1 MSEYS
6 ADAERLAAVGKI
18 ISELRAQFVV
28 HEGYERL
35 RHEFDILLH
44 RRRADLAAGRSAE
57 ARGIVLVGASGSGK
71 STAIQRLL
79 RRHPDAE
86 FLSPDRLEADVASFL
101 IPSPATLKSV
111 GLACLSGLGYPLRRE
126 RTAMM
131 IWDLVQT
138 HLRSRRVLFLHLDEV
153 QDLHVNR
160 AASERQAVVNTL
172 KSVMQN
178 AAWPVGLILSGTNPL
193 KDLVNLDPQLSRRLI
208 PVELAPI
215 STVAHGREIATV
227 LVSYAARADL
237 PLATDLPGNSDF
249 ISRLI
254 HAGADELGLVI
265 ETIVGGIEEALLS
278 RASQLD
284 AEVFRRAFER
294 RAGVPDALNPFVADD
309 WRAIDARLL
318 MQAGE
323 ELGPASGPQARARR

>member
-1 MSEYS
+1 MTHQ
-6 ADAERLAAVGKI
+6 AAPP
-18 ISELRAQFVV
+18 ENA
-28 HEGYERL
+28 
-35 RHEFDILLH
+35 RHPNSSI
-44 RRRADLAAGRSAE
+44 AP
-57 ARGIVLVGASGSGK
+57 SGSGK

-79 RRHPDAE
+79 RKHPDAE

-178 AAWPVGLILSGTNPL
+178 ATWPVGLILSGTTPL
-193 KDLVNLDPQLSRRLI
+193 KDLVNLDPQLSRRLLPI
-208 PVELAPI
+208 ELAPI
-215 STVAHGREIATV
+215 SAVAHGREIATV
-227 LVSYAARADL
+227 LARYAARSEL
-237 PLATDLPGNSDF
+237 PLASNLAENSDF

-265 ETIVGGIEEALLS
+265 ETVVAGIEEALLS
-278 RASQLD
+278 RATELD
-284 AEVFRRAFER
+284 ADVFRRAFER

-309 WRAIDARLL
+309 WQAIDARLL
-318 MQAGE
+318 MQAGDE
-323 ELGPASGPQARARR
+323 FAPASGPQTRVR